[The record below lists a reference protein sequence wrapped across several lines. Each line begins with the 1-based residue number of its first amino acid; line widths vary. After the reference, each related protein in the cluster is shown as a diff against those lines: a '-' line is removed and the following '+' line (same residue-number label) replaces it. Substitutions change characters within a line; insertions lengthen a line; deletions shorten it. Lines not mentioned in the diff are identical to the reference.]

1 MAVRIGHASISENG
15 NAGWDG
21 RAKAGDQTGLEV
33 KISYWYN
40 KDWLVVLRPKD
51 PAVAEKSAA
60 ACEKLCNSNLVGYDQ
75 SQRNTLHDQLK
86 ANGYDVDK
94 YIKSKVATEADC
106 SSFQT
111 VLAILAG
118 VKELEYTGNAL
129 VCSTM
134 KNAYQKTGKYEIL
147 TDKKY
152 TGSSDY
158 LKRGDVLV
166 SSGHTVM
173 ALDDGAKAGGSSS
186 GSGTGSGS
194 GSGSTSGKVKEVRA
208 TGYATGFDKKL
219 AGQYST
225 TAAVYMRHGAGTGNK
240 AMVVLPVGLKVMNY
254 GYYSV
259 DKSNGR
265 KWLYIQVTYNG
276 TKYTGFTSSLY
287 LKKV

>member
-21 RAKAGDQTGLEV
+21 KAKAGDQTGLEV
-33 KISYWYN
+33 KISYWYT
-40 KDWLVVLRPKD
+40 KDWNVVLRPKD
-51 PAVAEKSAA
+51 PAVAEKAA
-60 ACEKLCNSNLVGYDQ
+60 VACEKLCKSNLVGYDQ
-75 SQRNTLHDQLK
+75 SQRNTLHTQLQ
-86 ANGYDVDK
+86 ACGYDVDK
-94 YIKSKVATEADC
+94 YIKSKIATEADC
-106 SSFQT
+106 SSFQH

-134 KNAYQKTGKYEIL
+134 KAAFQRTGKYEIL
-147 TDKKY
+147 TDAKY

-173 ALDDGAKAGGSSS
+173 ALDDGAKAGS
-186 GSGTGSGS
+186 GSGSSSGS
-194 GSGSTSGKVKEVRA
+194 GSGSTSGKVKEVKA
-208 TGYATGFDKKL
+208 TGYATGFDRSL
-219 AGQYST
+219 AGAYVT
-225 TAAVYMRHGAGTGNK
+225 TSAVYMRHGAGTGNK
-240 AMVVLPVGLKVMNY
+240 AMVVLPIGLKVMNY

-265 KWLYIQVTYNG
+265 KWLYIQVTYAG

-287 LKKV
+287 LKKQ